1 MVAASVAAVAV
12 AVVAVTVV
20 TVAAVAVVAVTTV
33 AVDVAAVSVVA
44 VAVAVVAV
52 IAVAVSFDVS
62 AVTNANVVLRQG
74 DGERGGECHQKH
86 ELLTINTTIV
96 NQLEQ
101 DLLKLKRLY

>member
-1 MVAASVAAVAV
+1 MVAASVAAVAVVAVAAVAV

-20 TVAAVAVVAVTTV
+20 TVAAVAVTMT
-33 AVDVAAVSVVA
+33 AVSVVA

-52 IAVAVSFDVS
+52 AVSFEVS